1 MLTFWIICILMVML
15 ALWFVLPALLQRSE
29 KKNPDELRTANILIY
44 QDQLQELESDLK
56 SGLISQELHQ
66 QDKEELE
73 RRLLEDVETAKN
85 SPSNSKIGTRNLVYG
100 VALVIPAAAIAFY
113 LVVGNPNAI
122 NGKAGSTA
130 AANAPFAGQQ
140 GDMTQSQIEANV
152 AKLAERLKANP
163 NDAQGWTMLARSYMF
178 LNRYSDAA
186 TAYARATALNENDST
201 LWADYAEALAMVNDQ
216 RMAGKPLEAAN
227 RALKLDPKSERALV
241 LVGTAA
247 FEAGDYQKA
256 IDYYQRLLELLPPG
270 SGDAKSVSD
279 QIAKAKELAA
289 GRGTR

>member
-1 MLTFWIICILMVML
+1 MLTFWIICVLMVML

-85 SPSNSKIGTRNLVYG
+85 SPSNSKIGTRNLAYG

-130 AANAPFAGQQ
+130 AANAPFAEQQ